1 MKCRMICLLIV
12 LSMLLG
18 GCGWMDGYH
27 FSVTPH
33 REHSSEGRGED
44 VSVSNY
50 LELRTALE
58 NMILSGRETGTIR
71 VADYNQGLVETSM
84 VRAVRYAR
92 ETFPVGA
99 YAVEDISYEIGAG
112 GGKPAVAVEIT
123 YLRSRTDIQKIS
135 RVKDMDAAWELITKE
150 LGRHSAG
157 VVLLVEDYVPRDME
171 QLIEDY
177 AQQYP
182 DRVMETPQ
190 VHMGTYPENGESRV
204 VELKLTYQNSR
215 DTLRQMQEQVQPL
228 FTSAGMYVSVDTADY
243 VKFSQL
249 YAFLMERFDY
259 KLDAS
264 ITPAYSLLRHGVG
277 DSRAFATVYA
287 AMCRRAGL
295 ECSTVTGTR
304 AGEAWY
310 WNIIQDNGKYFHVD
324 LLRCSESGG
333 FQEFLDGDMA
343 GYVWDYS
350 AYPACDAAHAV
361 PEETES
367 TEPAEDTAP
376 EETEPTEPTED
387 TAPEGTEGT
396 LDDPSG
402 GAEE

>member
-1 MKCRMICLLIV
+1 MKRRIICLLIV

-27 FSVTPH
+27 YSVTPH

-44 VSVSNY
+44 VSASNY

-58 NMILSGRETGTIR
+58 NMILSGRESGTIR

-84 VRAVRYAR
+84 AMAVRYAR

-99 YAVEDISYEIGAG
+99 YAVENISYEIGAG

-123 YLRSRTDIQKIS
+123 YLRSYVDIQKIR
-135 RVKDMDAAWELITKE
+135 RVADMNAAWEMVAKE
-150 LGRHSAG
+150 LGSHSSG
-157 VVLLVEDYVPRDME
+157 VVLLVEEFVPMDMDQMIESYV
-171 QLIEDY
+171 
-177 AQQYP
+177 QQYP

-228 FTSAGMYVSVDTADY
+228 FTSAGMYVSVDAADY

-259 KLDAS
+259 KLDTS

-295 ECSTVTGTR
+295 ECRTVTGTR

-333 FQEFLDGDMA
+333 FQEFLDGDMT

-350 AYPACDAAHAV
+350 AYPACDAAHAA

-367 TEPAEDTAP
+367 TEPTENITPEETETAEPSEDTAP
-376 EETEPTEPTED
+376 KEP
-387 TAPEGTEGT
+387 EGT
-396 LDDPSG
+396 LDEPSG
-402 GAEE
+402 GTSE

>member
-1 MKCRMICLLIV
+1 MKCRIISLLIV

-33 REHSSEGRGED
+33 REHSSEGRGEE
-44 VSVSNY
+44 VSASNY

-99 YAVEDISYEIGAG
+99 YAVEDITYEIGAG
-112 GGKPAVAVEIT
+112 GGKPAVAVKIT
-123 YLRSRTDIQKIS
+123 YLRSRADIQKIS
-135 RVKDMDAAWELITKE
+135 RVKDMDAAWELIARE

-157 VVLLVEDYVPRDME
+157 VVLLVEKYVPEDME

-182 DRVMETPQ
+182 DRVMEMPQ
-190 VHMGTYPENGESRV
+190 VHIGTYPENGESRV

-228 FTSAGMYVSVDTADY
+228 FTSAGMYVSVDAADY

-249 YAFLMERFDY
+249 YAFLMQRFDY
-259 KLDAS
+259 KLDTS

-350 AYPACDAAHAV
+350 AYPACDTAHVV

-367 TEPAEDTAP
+367 TEPAEDTVP
-376 EETEPTEPTED
+376 EETESLEN
-387 TAPEGTEGT
+387 TAPQETEGDV
-396 LDDPSG
+396 DDPSG